1 MKVRLC
7 IKIVEGIDVKYS
19 IKDIL
24 KLPIF
29 KDLRLWGF
37 ILCLFWVLLPV
48 VKLYNVVRSNI
59 ASYGKVVKENY
70 IGKYSVVLSYQKM
83 FFSEMLNQI
92 FNSHWR
98 N

>member
-37 ILCLFWVLLPV
+37 ILCLFWVLLSV

-59 ASYGKVVKENY
+59 ASYGKVVKAN
-70 IGKYSVVLSYQKM
+70 
-83 FFSEMLNQI
+83 
-92 FNSHWR
+92 
-98 N
+98 